1 MQTMNILR
9 DAKTF
14 SKICH
19 KDYLRFL
26 YSLNMSKKQL
36 RLMFKEL
43 FDLLLVSFSYQQ
55 LWEFWI
61 PKGVCSFN
69 FVLRFLC
76 TEIN

>member
-55 LWEFWI
+55 L
-61 PKGVCSFN
+61 
-69 FVLRFLC
+69 
-76 TEIN
+76 